1 MRQIFLMIITLLLI
15 TEISCER
22 AIDRKQK
29 REKSSKLGAVER
41 KINLKDEESLEIN
54 IEFPAGVLKLE
65 PALNSSEIEFRG
77 EYDTEETRPEIIY
90 EINRGIGDLL
100 IKTKERADG
109 DRNIRIDDYRD
120 NYWELKVP
128 PQIAIN
134 FYIKSGV
141 VDGELDFSALK
152 VTYLEIETGAGSVE
166 INFDKLNEAKTK
178 IKLECGAA
186 KFTGNNLCNANFS
199 SFEFNGGVGASEL
212 DFYGEQEGE
221 AEVDINCGVGKN
233 VIRIADNFDV
243 KLKKESSFL
252 APFTVRGLEQDDR
265 DSSDE
270 YYSPDFGRKSGKLA
284 MRVALGV
291 GHTSVRYEKGR

>member
-1 MRQIFLMIITLLLI
+1 MRQIFLIIISFLFI
-15 TEISCER
+15 TELSCEQ
-22 AIDRKQK
+22 AIERKRQK
-29 REKSSKLGAVER
+29 ERSNKLGEVEQT
-41 KINLKDEESLEIN
+41 ITLKDEQSLDIN
-54 IEFPAGVLKLE
+54 LEFPAGVLRLE
-65 PALNSSEIEFRG
+65 PGIQTAVIEFRG
-77 EYDTEETRPEIIY
+77 EYDSEETRPEITY

-128 PQIAIN
+128 PKIAIN

-186 KFTGNNLCNANFS
+186 KFIGNNLCNANFT
-199 SFEFNGGVGASEL
+199 SFEFDGGVGASEL
-212 DFYGEQEGE
+212 DFYGEQKGE
-221 AEVDINCGVGKN
+221 AEVDINFGVGSN
-233 VIRIADNFDV
+233 VIRIGNDFDV

-252 APFTVRGLEQDDR
+252 APFTVRGLEQDGDT
-265 DSSDE
+265 E

-284 MRVALGV
+284 MRVALGI
-291 GHTSVRYEKGR
+291 GHTSVRYEKGM